1 MKITIEEL
9 KKLGFVEKRQW
20 LYLDA
25 KIDPV
30 EHDGIIYGK
39 GIYFLDGVISIEG
52 DYNTGI
58 DLPHIDTIKKFKE
71 LYRALKGKDIDT
83 KNDL

>member
-9 KKLGFVEKRQW
+9 KKLGFVEKSKW

-30 EHDGIIYGK
+30 ELDGITYGK
-39 GIYFLDGVISIEG
+39 GLYFLDGVISIEG

-58 DLPHIDTIKKFKE
+58 GLPHIDTIDKFKE
-71 LYRALKGKDIDT
+71 LYRVLTGKDIDS